1 MKTVDELL
9 KIRAE
14 LSQLKKQEAKLGAA
28 RMDDLI
34 RMRPQAFSSL
44 GAFKQKTNFMKDNIA
59 QALNNISGWAT
70 EFGSALSGGPGSQAQ
85 ALKTI
90 LNTIKAN
97 VGFQSLQE
105 MRANSPTGGALGQV
119 SERELAYLQATMG
132 DIAQE
137 QDGALLAE
145 KLRAMQRQIEGM
157 GERLQQ
163 AYDMTFTPLQG
174 NTPTTVP
181 PVRKNRRNG
190 DDPLGLGL

>member
-1 MKTVDELL
+1 
-9 KIRAE
+9 
-14 LSQLKKQEAKLGAA
+14 
-28 RMDDLI
+28 MDDLI
-34 RMRPQAFSSL
+34 RMRPKAFSSL

-59 QALNNISGWAT
+59 QALNNISGWST
-70 EFGSALSGGPGSQAQ
+70 EFGSALSGWPGSQAQ

-97 VGFQSLQE
+97 VGFQALQE

-119 SERELAYLQATMG
+119 SERELAYLQATLG

-137 QDGALLAE
+137 QDGAILAE

-163 AYDMTFTPLQG
+163 AYDMTFRPLTEAEGGDGNQYTTRAPVPFSPTPQNL
-174 NTPTTVP
+174 NN
-181 PVRKNRRNG
+181 KN
-190 DDPLGLGL
+190 DDPLDLGL